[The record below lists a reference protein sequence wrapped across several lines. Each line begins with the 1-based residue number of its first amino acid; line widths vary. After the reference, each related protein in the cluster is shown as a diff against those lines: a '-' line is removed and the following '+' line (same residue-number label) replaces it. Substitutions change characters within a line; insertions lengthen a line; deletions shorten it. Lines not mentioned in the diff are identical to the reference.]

1 MEPPSQSSHI
11 HIGSTV
17 ELYINTQGHSAG
29 RTTDETDNFVSV
41 SAFLLIML
49 RFARWWVTTIIIVI
63 ILFPYDPLLK
73 EWCYSSGGN
82 VFTTYADGDFH
93 CHEKST
99 HLSGLL
105 CQGWFAGWKMDSFT
119 RLVNKLR
126 LGLGA
131 PPRSRRW
138 SLLRLNCA
146 CLSALL
152 LQKEGADWQCCHWSW
167 HDRRAGEEV
176 SCLMTVVM
184 SNRKR
189 PPRSSNGKPVCH
201 PRPHSWRDEKC
212 WNTVKLL
219 STVDFFQ
226 WCQPIGH

>member
-1 MEPPSQSSHI
+1 MIHCWRNDVSHLVI
-11 HIGSTV
+11 MFLPLMLMVIFTV
-17 ELYINTQGHSAG
+17 MKNQHMWVGCFVRDGLRGGKWAVLREWWINFALESARRRG
-29 RTTDETDNFVSV
+29 AADEV
-41 SAFLLIML
+41 
-49 RFARWWVTTIIIVI
+49 
-63 ILFPYDPLLK
+63 
-73 EWCYSSGGN
+73 CSGWT
-82 VFTTYADGDFH
+82 VPV
-93 CHEKST
+93 
-99 HLSGLL
+99 
-105 CQGWFAGWKMDSFT
+105 CQ
-119 RLVNKLR
+119 RCCC
-126 LGLGA
+126 
-131 PPRSRRW
+131 RR
-138 SLLRLNCA
+138 R
-146 CLSALL
+146 
-152 LQKEGADWQCCHWSW
+152 GADWHCCHWSW